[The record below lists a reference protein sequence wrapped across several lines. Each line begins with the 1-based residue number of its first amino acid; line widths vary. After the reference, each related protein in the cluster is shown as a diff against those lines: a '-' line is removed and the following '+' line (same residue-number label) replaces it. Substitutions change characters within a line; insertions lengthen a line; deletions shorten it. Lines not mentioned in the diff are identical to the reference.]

1 MKILLTGGTG
11 FLGPHVLDK
20 LLASGETDIRCLVRA
35 GSSRARIDEVLQK
48 RHATVEVVGGSLTSP
63 QAASKLL
70 DGVDVVY
77 HVAAALK
84 GQPADMFANTVV
96 SSKNLLEGIL
106 LQGRPIKTVLVS
118 SFSVYGA
125 ADLPRGGVVDE
136 TTPLESRPEKRDL
149 YGQCKLRQEQ
159 LFWEYHRQKRVPLT
173 VLRPGVIYGP
183 RGSALSSRI
192 GLRMPGIFLFMGG
205 NNLLPLTY
213 VENCAE
219 AIVQAGRKAPGNGE
233 VYNVVDDELMSCREF
248 FRRYRHEVEP
258 LRSITLPYPLLK
270 AASSLVE
277 RYHVYSRGQL
287 PAILT
292 PYKVAAIWKGTT
304 FDNQRLKALG
314 WRPTVST
321 EEGIRRT
328 FDDLRLRSSG
338 A

>member
-11 FLGPHVLDK
+11 FLGPHVLDH
-20 LLASGETDIRCLVRA
+20 LLASGETDVRCLVRA
-35 GSSRARIDEVLQK
+35 GSSRARIDEVLRK
-48 RHATVEVVGGSLTSP
+48 RNATVEVVAGSLASV
-63 QAASKLL
+63 QAAAKLVE
-70 DGVDVVY
+70 GVDVVY

-96 SSKNLLEGIL
+96 SSKNLLEGVV
-106 LQGRPIKTVLVS
+106 LQGRPIKIVLVS

-125 ADLPRGGVVDE
+125 GDLPRGSVVDE
-136 TTPLESRPEKRDL
+136 STPLESRPEKRDL
-149 YGQCKLRQEQ
+149 YAQCKLRQEQ
-159 LFWEYHRQKRVPLT
+159 LFWEYHRQKAVPLT

-192 GLRMPGIFLFMGG
+192 GLRMPGIFLFFGG
-205 NNLLPLTY
+205 DNLLPLSY

-219 AIVQAGRKAPGNGE
+219 AIVHAGRNAPGNGE
-233 VYNVVDDELMSCREF
+233 VYNVLDDELMSCREF
-248 FRRYRHEVEP
+248 FRRYRREVER

-270 AASSLVE
+270 AASALVE
-277 RYHVYSRGQL
+277 RYHRYSRGQL
-287 PAILT
+287 PAVLT

-304 FDNQRLKALG
+304 FNNQKLKALG

-328 FDDLRLRSSG
+328 FDDLRLRASG

>member
-20 LLASGETDIRCLVRA
+20 LLASGETDIRCLVRV

-48 RHATVEVVGGSLTSP
+48 RNATVEVTGGSLTSP
-63 QAASKLL
+63 QAAAKLL

-106 LQGRPIKTVLVS
+106 LQGRPIKVVLVS

-125 ADLPRGGVVDE
+125 GDLPPGAVVDE
-136 TTPLESRPEKRDL
+136 STPLEPRPEKRDL

-159 LFWEYHRQKRVPLT
+159 LFWEYHRGKGIPLT

-192 GLRMPGIFLFMGG
+192 GLKMPGIFLFMGG
-205 NNLLPLTY
+205 DNLLPLTY

-219 AIVQAGRKAPGNGE
+219 AIVYAGRHAPGKGE
-233 VYNVVDDELMSCREF
+233 VYNVLDDDLMSCREF
-248 FRRYRHEVEP
+248 FRRYTREVEP
-258 LRSITLPYPLLK
+258 LRSVTLPYPLLK

-277 RYHVYSRGQL
+277 RYHHYSRGQL

-304 FDNQRLKALG
+304 FDNQKLKALG
-314 WRPTVST
+314 WRPTIST
-321 EEGIRRT
+321 EEGLRRT
-328 FDDLRLRSSG
+328 FDDLRARAS

>member
-20 LLASGETDIRCLVRA
+20 LLASGETDIRCLVRV

-48 RHATVEVVGGSLTSP
+48 HNTTVEVAGGSLTSP
-63 QAASKLL
+63 QAAAKLL

-96 SSKNLLEGIL
+96 ASKNLLEGIL
-106 LQGRPIKTVLVS
+106 LQGRPIKTVLIS

-159 LFWEYHRQKRVPLT
+159 LFWEYHRQKRLPLT

-192 GLRMPGIFLFMGG
+192 GLRMPGIFLFFGG
-205 NNLLPLTY
+205 DNLLPLSY

-219 AIVQAGRKAPGNGE
+219 AIVHAGKNAPVDGE
-233 VYNVVDDELMSCREF
+233 VYNVLDDELMSCREF
-248 FRRYRHEVEP
+248 FRRYRREVER
-258 LRSITLPYPLLK
+258 LRSITVPYPLLK
-270 AASSLVE
+270 AAGALVE

-287 PAILT
+287 PAVLT
-292 PYKVAAIWKGTT
+292 PYKVAASWKGTT
-304 FDNQRLKALG
+304 FDNQKLKALG
-314 WRPTVST
+314 WRPRVST

-328 FDDLRLRSSG
+328 FDDLRSRPAG